1 MELMLF
7 LIGTLA
13 GMALGIIVH
22 RRYSRQHKVNEFL
35 RYARMHQEHGVN
47 LKPLLNKLS
56 HYTADILGAKS
67 VQFFVKMELSGKD
80 LLVGKAKNTK
90 IPQKDIDILDKI
102 VGKSA
107 RKSVL
112 FIWPKDKNKSDHKLS
127 RMFKSHNWNLVVPLK
142 MRDRIIGYIFIG
154 QPRKSHYKMGS
165 IGTLRRTYDSFMLA
179 ISSAT
184 AIYNANEINNTLE
197 QRIKNATKD
206 LQRANDHL
214 RKVDE
219 SKDEFLSMASHQ
231 LRTPLTSIKGYIS
244 MVIDGDAGETTEM
257 QKKFLSEAFSSSERM
272 VHIVS
277 DFLNVSRL
285 QTGKFVLD
293 KTTGNLGIIVAKE
306 SEILSASAESRGLKL
321 ELEIADNIPD
331 SYADF
336 DKLRQVIM
344 NMVDNAIYYSKPNT
358 KITVSVAKIGNKLEF
373 GVDDNGIGVP
383 KAEQAGLFGKFYRA
397 VNARQQRP
405 DGTGVGLYLAKKV
418 VLSHKGNVI
427 YKSKAS
433 GGSVFGFWI
442 PIVGSPDK

>member
-7 LIGTLA
+7 LIGVLA
-13 GMALGIIVH
+13 GMTLGVFVH

-35 RYARMHQEHGVN
+35 RYARMHQEHGAD

-56 HYTADILGAKS
+56 RYTADVLGAKS
-67 VQFFVKMELSGKD
+67 VQFFIKMELSGKD

-90 IPQKDIDILDKI
+90 IPPKDIEMLDKI
-102 VGKSA
+102 VEKSA
-107 RKSVL
+107 KKSIL
-112 FIWPKDKNKSDHKLS
+112 LIRPKNKQKSGQEVL
-127 RMFKSHNWNLVVPLK
+127 RMFKSHNWHLVVPLK
-142 MRDRIIGYIFIG
+142 MSNQVIGYIFVSPPKRG
-154 QPRKSHYKMGS
+154 HYKFGS
-165 IGTLRRTYDSFMLA
+165 IEALKRTYDGFVLA

-184 AIYNANEINNTLE
+184 AIYNANKINNTLE
-197 QRIKNATKD
+197 QRVKNATKD

-244 MVIDGDAGETTEM
+244 MVIDGDAGKTTKM

-272 VHIVS
+272 VHIIS

-285 QTGKFVLD
+285 QTGKFMLN
-293 KTTGNLGIIVAKE
+293 KTSGNLGNIVAKE
-306 SEILSASAESRGLKL
+306 VELLVPAAESRGLKL
-321 ELEIADNIPD
+321 ELKVDEDIPD

-358 KITVSVAKIGNKLEF
+358 KTVVSLAKAGSKLEF
-373 GVDDNGIGVP
+373 RVKDNGIGVP
-383 KAEQAGLFGKFYRA
+383 KDEQAGLFGKFYRA
-397 VNARQQRP
+397 GNARQQRP

-418 VLSHKGNVI
+418 VMSHRGNVI
-427 YKSKAS
+427 FESQED
-433 GGSVFGFWI
+433 GGSVFGFRI
-442 PIVGSPDK
+442 PIIETPSE